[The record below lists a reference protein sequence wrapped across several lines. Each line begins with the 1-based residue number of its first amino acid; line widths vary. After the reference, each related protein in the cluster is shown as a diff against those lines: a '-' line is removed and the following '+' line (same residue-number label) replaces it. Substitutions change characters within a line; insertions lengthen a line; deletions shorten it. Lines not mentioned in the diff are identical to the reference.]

1 MKSPVGRV
9 LNVGLLALGALVLA
23 GAGCGLGQTG
33 IDPPMDQI
41 FWPAGLAVDPSG
53 NWLYVVN
60 SNNLLTLNQ
69 ITRAAIRQWKNSN
82 LFMQNI
88 EGEYNRVFS
97 VDDVKIGTV
106 LRIRQPLEEGI
117 AKQIPKWAQ
126 HNFA

>member
-60 SNNLLTLNQ
+60 SNNDLRFNAGTLIAIDLQKAKQERAVPGAASQWRPCTTNHFSDD
-69 ITRAAIRQWKNSN
+69 TAAIQAR
-82 LFMQNI
+82 
-88 EGEYNRVFS
+88 
-97 VDDVKIGTV
+97 
-106 LRIRQPLEEGI
+106 
-117 AKQIPKWAQ
+117 
-126 HNFA
+126 